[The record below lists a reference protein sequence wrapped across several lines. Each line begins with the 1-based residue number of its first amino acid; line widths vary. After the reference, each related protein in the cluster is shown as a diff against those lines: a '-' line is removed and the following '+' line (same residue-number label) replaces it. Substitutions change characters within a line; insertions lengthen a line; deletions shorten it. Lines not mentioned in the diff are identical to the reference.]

1 MSVYDLPNIF
11 FILITLM
18 FALRLN
24 WIPFWLSFVLGFL
37 AFTPF
42 FLNYVLFDP
51 NYMPDQFKYF
61 KVTSDIRSLIFGS
74 SSFQTVQTS
83 GYFLA
88 LIPLPYVETIQSLG
102 FFNRY
107 IITLTIIW
115 LYAAKNIRGWPLL
128 FILLYPSLILYSS
141 LALRDTLVLLFMLLP
156 IVFFIENRKLLAML
170 ISLPLLLIKFQNFFI
185 LIIFFIIH
193 LLYEK
198 GSFFYR
204 FRYILLAAI
213 SALISPF
220 IMTIIDLLDFYRLAL
235 FIEDGGDQSAY
246 IHVNSLLDFF
256 IISIKSAPYFLIKPF
271 PWEAN
276 SFLQLIQSI
285 ENIFIFIFLTF
296 LFLRV
301 SRFDKKIAFKWFIF
315 LLIAFGIYGLTVFNF
330 GTAVRYKFPFVVII
344 VIGMAHELY
353 LKHGKLILNKDV
365 KS

>member
-156 IVFFIENRKLLAML
+156 IVFFIAKMY
-170 ISLPLLLIKFQNFFI
+170 P
-185 LIIFFIIH
+185 
-193 LLYEK
+193 
-198 GSFFYR
+198 
-204 FRYILLAAI
+204 
-213 SALISPF
+213 
-220 IMTIIDLLDFYRLAL
+220 
-235 FIEDGGDQSAY
+235 
-246 IHVNSLLDFF
+246 
-256 IISIKSAPYFLIKPF
+256 
-271 PWEAN
+271 
-276 SFLQLIQSI
+276 
-285 ENIFIFIFLTF
+285 
-296 LFLRV
+296 
-301 SRFDKKIAFKWFIF
+301 
-315 LLIAFGIYGLTVFNF
+315 
-330 GTAVRYKFPFVVII
+330 
-344 VIGMAHELY
+344 
-353 LKHGKLILNKDV
+353 
-365 KS
+365 